1 MARRG
6 QKKHQKRLP
15 APRHWPIQRKAG
27 KFTTRVIPGPHPKV
41 ECLTLAVLLRE
52 VLEYAENMREVKA
65 ILSSGQIKV
74 DGVVRK
80 DERFPIGLM
89 DVIEIESSGERF
101 RLLPRI
107 RGGFSL
113 VSVDEK
119 EAGFKLCR
127 IESKSMVKG
136 GKLQLGLHD
145 GRTMLLPEGEK
156 VSDYETLG
164 TLKLSLPEQKLMKSF
179 SLEKGAYAIVSRGK
193 NVGIEG
199 KILGIDRRLGTHAST
214 VTIEDPEG
222 NRFQTALE
230 YIFVVGKSKS
240 EVSLTAVGGSA

>member
-15 APRHWPIQRKAG
+15 APPDWPIQRKSG
-27 KFTTRVIPGPHPKV
+27 KFTTRVIPGPHPKDN
-41 ECLTLAVLLRE
+41 CLTLAVLIRE
-52 VLEYAENMREVKA
+52 VLDYAENMREVKA
-65 ILSSGQIKV
+65 VLSSGQVKI

-89 DVIEIESSGERF
+89 DVIELTTSGERF
-101 RLLPRI
+101 RLIPKI
-107 RGGFSL
+107 RGGFNL
-113 VSVDEK
+113 VPIDES

-127 IESKSMVKG
+127 IETKNMVKG
-136 GKLQLGLHD
+136 GQVQLGLHD
-145 GRTMLLPEGEK
+145 GRTLLLPAGEK
-156 VSDYETLG
+156 TAAYETLA
-164 TLKLSLPEQKLMKSF
+164 TLKVSLPEQKLMKSF
-179 SLEKGAYAIVSRGK
+179 PLEKGAYAIVSRGK

-199 KILGIDRRLGTHAST
+199 KILAIDRRIGTHAST

-230 YIFVVGKSKS
+230 YIFVVGKSKP
-240 EVSLTAVGGSA
+240 EVSLAAAGGSA